1 VPASEYVEIAVV
13 PGQRTN
19 IILTLD
25 GQAAFKLE
33 ENDSVFFRKSEHA
46 ARIIRSDKRNFY
58 EVLRSKLAW
67 SGEPNA

>member
-1 VPASEYVEIAVV
+1 MARL
-13 PGQRTN
+13 GQHLDDGTAQPL
-19 IILTLD
+19 LTLD

-33 ENDSVFFRKSEHA
+33 ENDSVFFRKSEHS